1 MDTTLIKHHDKLIIF
16 QNRAQV
22 LEVELPEGAR
32 YLPMNV
38 FSEFKEFFMER
49 AVFEP
54 LNTRTV
60 LNIYEDWK
68 NYFTENLT

>member
-1 MDTTLIKHHDKLIIF
+1 METTLIKHHDKLIIF
-16 QNRAQV
+16 QNREQV
-22 LEVELPEGAR
+22 LEVELPEGSR

-60 LNIYEDWK
+60 LHVYEDWK